1 MIWILLDSRIPKYCA
16 TSLTER
22 KADTFY
28 MLGNNGKLTRV
39 TDHFNEDV
47 LRRDAA
53 LRANLGLK
61 DSPGIQD
68 AANLRKKYF
77 EDKWL
82 ERPYGQDYIETP
94 LGTLLKLSSY
104 TFQSQ

>member
-1 MIWILLDSRIPKYCA
+1 MDPYHAARLAEKKTGYL
-16 TSLTER
+16 
-22 KADTFY
+22 Y

-61 DSPGIQD
+61 DSPGVQD
-68 AANLRKKYF
+68 VANLRKKYF

-82 ERPYGQDYIETP
+82 ERPYGQDHIETP
-94 LGTLLKLSSY
+94 LGTLLKLSSRLAPPNEY
-104 TFQSQ
+104 TDS